1 LLFLLLKVIMTTPE
15 VLVLD
20 TTLRDGEQA
29 PGNSLSPEEKVRLAR
44 QLDLLGVDVIEA
56 GFPAASED
64 DYRSV
69 REIAEQ
75 VRRPVIAALARCQD
89 RDIDLAG
96 EALSRAARGRIH
108 VFIST
113 SDLHIREKLRT
124 TREEVLSR
132 IRSSIRRARQF
143 TDDIEFS
150 AEDASRT
157 DQDFLCQVVET
168 AIEEGATT
176 INLPDTVGYATPA
189 EYGAMFRQVGERV
202 PGCAGIVLSAHCH
215 DDLGLAV
222 ANTLAAVQ
230 AGATQVECTIN
241 GIGER
246 AGNAALEEIVVA
258 SRVRSAAFGF
268 HCSVDAREIYRTSQL
283 LSYLTGVFPQPN
295 KAVVGRNAFAH
306 EAGIH
311 QHGMLQNGLTYEI
324 IQPEMVGIPRSTLVL
339 GKHSGRHA
347 LERRYLELGYQL
359 GQEELAA
366 VYQEFITLAER
377 KHEILDEDLLAL
389 LHESFHDAPE
399 EFQLTH
405 LRVVCGSVTATAEVR
420 MTGPWAGERSAR
432 GTGDGPIA
440 AAFTAVS
447 EILGRHVEVQSLNL
461 RSVTPGRDSVG
472 QVFLQA
478 KIDGKT
484 LSGHS
489 ASTDIVEASARALVH
504 ALNKARHA
512 ERLEASSLN
521 SVYLWGV

>member
-1 LLFLLLKVIMTTPE
+1 MPIPE
-15 VLVLD
+15 VLIFD

-29 PGNSLSPEEKVRLAR
+29 PGNSLSPEEKLRLAR
-44 QLDLLGVDVIEA
+44 QLDALGVDIIEA
-56 GFPAASED
+56 GFPAASEG
-64 DYRSV
+64 DYRAV
-69 REIAEQ
+69 REIATE
-75 VRRPVIAALARCQD
+75 VRRPVIAALARCHD

-96 EALSRAARGRIH
+96 EALQPAARGRIH
-108 VFIST
+108 VVIST
-113 SDLHIREKLRT
+113 SDLHIRDKLKT
-124 TREEVLSR
+124 TREGVLAMAR
-132 IRSSIRRARQF
+132 AAVRRARQY
-143 TDDIEFS
+143 TDDVEFS

-157 DQDFLCQVVET
+157 DLEFLCTVVEA

-189 EYGAMFRQVGERV
+189 EYGAMFRAVRERV
-202 PGCAGIVLSAHCH
+202 PACERVVLSAHCH

-222 ANTLAAVQ
+222 ANTLAAVE
-230 AGATQVECTIN
+230 AGVTQVECTIN

-246 AGNAALEEIVVA
+246 AGNAALEEIVMA
-258 SRVRSAAFGF
+258 SRIRSTAVEF
-268 HCSVDAREIYRTSQL
+268 HCNVESREIYRTSQL
-283 LSYLTGVFPQPN
+283 LSHLTGVFPQPN
-295 KAVVGRNAFAH
+295 KAIVGRNAFAH

-324 IQPEMVGIPRSTLVL
+324 IRPEMVGIPRSTLVL

-347 LERRYLELGYQL
+347 LERRYQELGYQL
-359 GQEELAA
+359 SEEELAE
-366 VYQEFITLAER
+366 VYQGFSTLADR
-377 KHEILDEDLLAL
+377 KREILDEDLLAL

-420 MTGPWAGERSAR
+420 MTGPWSGERSAR
-432 GTGDGPIA
+432 GTGDGPIS

-447 EILGRHVEVQSLNL
+447 EILGRPVEVLSLNL

-478 KIDGKT
+478 KIDGKS

-489 ASTDIVEASARALVH
+489 ASTDIVQASAQALVH
-504 ALNKARHA
+504 ALNKARYA
-512 ERLEASSLN
+512 EKLEDSSLN